1 MKKFGFIIIVIAFA
15 LIVAA
20 PGCKTDEGFD
30 ITNGSWGMFLT
41 SSTGAQ
47 MSMVY
52 AFQGGQTNGDVNFNG
67 VNVGTYSASR
77 NHVIIHTE
85 HEGSDGNIYIY
96 DFDGMADGENKI
108 TGTFVLQSEG
118 NENVTGTFEAIR

>member
-1 MKKFGFIIIVIAFA
+1 MKKIGLISLVFVFA
-15 LIVAA
+15 LIVAT

-41 SSTGAQ
+41 STTGAQ

-52 AFQGGQTNGDVNFNG
+52 AFRGSQTNGDVNFNG
-67 VNVGTYSASR
+67 IDVGSYSASR

-85 HEGSDGNIYIY
+85 HDGSDGNVYIY
-96 DFDGMADGENKI
+96 DFDGTANGDNQI
-108 TGTFVLQSEG
+108 NGTFVLQSEG
-118 NENVTGTFEAIR
+118 NEDVTGTFEAVR

>member
-1 MKKFGFIIIVIAFA
+1 MKKIGLVIIVIAFV
-15 LIVAA
+15 LIVAT

-41 SSTGAQ
+41 STTGAQ

-85 HEGSDGNIYIY
+85 HEGSDGNVYIY
-96 DFDGMADGENKI
+96 DFDGMAEGDSKI
-108 TGTFVLQSEG
+108 AGTFVLQSEG